1 MKLLLFLISS
11 YSYAQVNINI
21 FTTTTVNERAITIM
35 EARLP
40 IKNKIMQKVF
50 GDFSEIEAVV
60 YEILPPSKN
69 HLIDDFRMNF
79 TLSSNGWG
87 SIPTDI
93 ELNELCVYNFK
104 RGIKAFI
111 RRASIEEEIVY
122 LSQFLDPNYEY
133 SDDHKYWKSQVD
145 LRDKINKL
153 QNEN

>member
-1 MKLLLFLISS
+1 MKLLLIFLSS

-35 EARLP
+35 EAKLP
-40 IKNKIMQKVF
+40 IKNKIMQRVF
-50 GDFSEIEAVV
+50 GNFSEIEAVV

-87 SIPTDI
+87 SMPTDI
-93 ELNELCVYNFK
+93 DLNEWCVYNFK

-111 RRASIEEEIVY
+111 RKASIDEELLY